1 MDGDLLIHHEQVLR
15 DEGFMA
21 MGGQVVDA
29 SIVRAPVQ
37 RNRRDEN
44 EAIKAGE
51 VPDDW
56 KAKPCKRAQKDV
68 DACGWR
74 IANFGQN
81 SRYFGFS

>member
-1 MDGDLLIHHEQVLR
+1 VVEDLFERFDQVLR
-15 DEGFMA
+15 NEGFLA

-51 VPDDW
+51 VPGAW
-56 KAKPCKRAQKDV
+56 K
-68 DACGWR
+68 
-74 IANFGQN
+74 GQAP
-81 SRYFGFS
+81 